1 MNQIETSDFMV
12 PTIFITPKF
21 SSTFSPSFLHNL
33 GWKKSVVFF
42 LDRPLAYN

>member
-1 MNQIETSDFMV
+1 MLFINARNALLQMKQIETSDFMV

-33 GWKKSVVFF
+33 G
-42 LDRPLAYN
+42 